1 MADNQITCYPTYGFK
16 DSDGTWKISM
26 RVLVYESRALESVL
40 ERLLEPVVVEVA
52 KHFSDHEIDRH
63 IAGTIFKERIA
74 YFLRE
79 GVDKKEV
86 VFKFHDNTKTN
97 SYTVDGLTT
106 GKDGLITAD
115 ITLDPRKASW
125 LAGEGDQSL
134 TYQASVS
141 GGGPVGEGRVQ
152 LLGAEGVSVISDIDD
167 TIKITEIPAG
177 SEVVAL
183 NTFFRPFASVEQ
195 PDNMLSMYQGSI
207 RTPGGFTLSPG
218 VSFHYV
224 SGGPWQLYE
233 LLAAY
238 LIDERHFPAGSFHLR
253 TVDLGQSAIGQGMRL
268 VALVEKAFNLAQQPQ
283 PDQIQQND
291 TYIHKID
298 VIQKLMTAMPGRKFL
313 MFGDSGEFDPEVY
326 EAILSQPKFSKM
338 VKETNIRE
346 VKNIA
351 PNDPRRLKMRSV
363 NMFVRDA
370 APIVHGKS
378 QFDASG
384 QGST

>member
-1 MADNQITCYPTYGFK
+1 MADKQITCYPTYGFK

-40 ERLLEPVVVEVA
+40 ERLLEPVAVELA
-52 KHFSDHEIDRH
+52 EQFSHHGIDRG
-63 IAGTIFKERIA
+63 IASKIFKERIA

-79 GVDKKEV
+79 GVEKKEV
-86 VFKFHDNTKTN
+86 VFKFHDGTNTN

-106 GKDGLITAD
+106 DKDGLITAD

-152 LLGAEGVSVISDIDD
+152 LLGAEGVSVISDVDD

-183 NTFFRPFASVEQ
+183 NTFFRRFASVEQ
-195 PDNMLSMYQGSI
+195 PDNMLSMYQG
-207 RTPGGFTLSPG
+207 FTSNPG

-238 LIDERHFPAGSFHLR
+238 LIDDRHFPAGSFHLR
-253 TVDLGQSAIGQGMRL
+253 TVDLGHSATGQWS
-268 VALVEKAFNLAQQPQ
+268 VALVEKAFNLAPPQ
-283 PDQIQQND
+283 AQIQQND
-291 TYIHKID
+291 TYKHKID
-298 VIQKLMTAMPGRKFL
+298 VIQKLMTALPGRKFL

-326 EAILSQPKFSKM
+326 GAILSQPKFSQM
-338 VKETNIRE
+338 VKEITIRE
-346 VKNIA
+346 VKGLA
-351 PNDPRRLKMRSV
+351 PNDPRRLEMQRLKMI
-363 NMFVRDA
+363 VRDA
-370 APIVHGKS
+370 KPIIPGKS
-378 QFDASG
+378 QF
-384 QGST
+384 

>member
-1 MADNQITCYPTYGFK
+1 MADKQVTCYPTYGFK
-16 DSDGTWKISM
+16 DSDGTWKLSM

-40 ERLLEPVVVEVA
+40 ERLLEPGAVELA
-52 KHFSDHEIDRH
+52 EQFSHHGIDRG
-63 IAGTIFKERIA
+63 IASKIFKERIA

-79 GVDKKEV
+79 GVEKKEV
-86 VFKFHDNTKTN
+86 VFKFHDGTNTN

-195 PDNMLSMYQGSI
+195 PDNMLSMYQGAI
-207 RTPGGFTLSPG
+207 RTPGDFTLNPG

-224 SGGPWQLYE
+224 SGGPWQLYWP
-233 LLAAY
+233 LAAF
-238 LIDERHFPAGSFHLR
+238 LIDQSHFPAGSFHLR
-253 TVDLGQSAIGQGMRL
+253 TVDLGHSAIGQWKDF
-268 VALVEKAFNLAQQPQ
+268 VALVEKAFNLAQPQ

-291 TYIHKID
+291 TYKHKID
-298 VIQKLMTAMPGRKFL
+298 VIQKLMTALPGRKFL

-326 EAILSQPKFSKM
+326 EAILSQPKFSQM
-338 VKETNIRE
+338 VKETTIRE
-346 VKNIA
+346 MKGLA

-370 APIVHGKS
+370 PQIVHGKS
-378 QFDASG
+378 QI
-384 QGST
+384 